1 MKSSSFCFF
10 RDRWYIMGNKAY
22 NYIFHKVSF
31 DFIVSILLESAGQ
44 GNKPSSDSLS
54 FSEKLDAGSGGG
66 GGGGRGRGGDA
77 EGVIF
82 LSPFY
87 PPGQTPV
94 GMYSLPLPPPPRN
107 FFLLTQDGGLSFPED
122 IRRNHVVVAE
132 ELLNTTDKG
141 PLASP
146 WEIKLSL
153 NFRSQFASPALALSL
168 LKVFVTL
175 TGLRLTTAKGH
186 ASLCI
191 MK

>member
-1 MKSSSFCFF
+1 MKSSSFCCF

-54 FSEKLDAGSGGG
+54 FSEKLEGGEG
-66 GGGGRGRGGDA
+66 EEGGGRGRGWVGDA

-94 GMYSLPLPPPPRN
+94 GMYSPPPRN
-107 FFLLTQDGGLSFPED
+107 FFLLTQDGGLSFLED
-122 IRRNHVVVAE
+122 IRRNHVAVAE
-132 ELLNTTDKG
+132 G
-141 PLASP
+141 APS
-146 WEIKLSL
+146 SL
-153 NFRSQFASPALALSL
+153 PGTKTAT
-168 LKVFVTL
+168 LKDVFVTRFKL
-175 TGLRLTTAKGH
+175 NQSFEKPLLQH
-186 ASLCI
+186 V
-191 MK
+191 

>member
-1 MKSSSFCFF
+1 MKSSSFCCF

-54 FSEKLDAGSGGG
+54 FSEKSDAGSGGRG
-66 GGGGRGRGGDA
+66 GRGGDV

-94 GMYSLPLPPPPRN
+94 GMYFSPPPGS

-122 IRRNHVVVAE
+122 IRRNHVAVAE
-132 ELLNTTDKG
+132 GAPSSLPGTKTATLKG
-141 PLASP
+141 
-146 WEIKLSL
+146 
-153 NFRSQFASPALALSL
+153 
-168 LKVFVTL
+168 VFVTRFKL
-175 TGLRLTTAKGH
+175 NQSFEKPLLQ
-186 ASLCI
+186 LV
-191 MK
+191 

>member
-1 MKSSSFCFF
+1 MFEEAVKRVLAKYICPQRFSYKSLRIITYLMKSSSFCCF

-94 GMYSLPLPPPPRN
+94 GMYSPPPPK
-107 FFLLTQDGGLSFPED
+107 FLSFNSRWRPL
-122 IRRNHVVVAE
+122 ISRRH
-132 ELLNTTDKG
+132 
-141 PLASP
+141 S
-146 WEIKLSL
+146 
-153 NFRSQFASPALALSL
+153 SQSCSCCRRCA
-168 LKVFVTL
+168 
-175 TGLRLTTAKGH
+175 
-186 ASLCI
+186 
-191 MK
+191 

>member
-1 MKSSSFCFF
+1 
-10 RDRWYIMGNKAY
+10 MGNKAY

-94 GMYSLPLPPPPRN
+94 GMYSLPLPPPRN

-132 ELLNTTDKG
+132 GARSSLPGTKTATLKG
-141 PLASP
+141 
-146 WEIKLSL
+146 
-153 NFRSQFASPALALSL
+153 
-168 LKVFVTL
+168 VFVTRFKL
-175 TGLRLTTAKGH
+175 NQSFEKPLLQ
-186 ASLCI
+186 LV
-191 MK
+191 